1 MTEKVRCRWAQSDLL
16 MAEYHDKE
24 WGRVVRDSREL
35 WETLML
41 EGFQAGLSWQ
51 TVLRKR
57 EGFRKAFH
65 QFDPKRVAKMTD
77 PDIERLMQDPGIIR
91 ARAKI
96 HATIQGAKIFVEM
109 EKNGEDFS
117 KWVWA
122 LHGKPIKNSGPVP
135 AETEKSKEI
144 SKALKKRGF
153 KFVGPTIVYAWMQA
167 VGMVDDHS
175 EDCFRRKK

>member
-1 MTEKVRCRWAQSDLL
+1 MADKVRCRWAQNDPL

-35 WETLML
+35 WEMLML

-57 EGFRKAFH
+57 EGFRKAFYK
-65 QFDPKRVAKMTD
+65 FEPKKVAKMTALD
-77 PDIERLMQDPGIIR
+77 VERLMQDTGIIR

-96 HATIQGAKIFVEM
+96 EATIQGAKIFEAM
-109 EKNGEDFS
+109 KKEGEDFGTWIWS
-117 KWVWA
+117 
-122 LHGKPIKNSGPVP
+122 LNGKPVKNSGPIA

-144 SKALKKRGF
+144 SQALKKRGF
-153 KFVGPTIVYAWMQA
+153 KFVGPTIAYAWMQA
-167 VGMVDDHS
+167 VGMVDDHAA
-175 EDCFRRKK
+175 DCFRRK

>member
-1 MTEKVRCRWAQSDLL
+1 

-51 TVLRKR
+51 IVLKKR

-65 QFDPKRVAKMTD
+65 HFDPNKVAKMTD
-77 PDIERLMQDPGIIR
+77 RDVERLMQDSGIIR

-96 HATIQGAKIFVEM
+96 NATIQGAKIFVEM
-109 EKNGEDFS
+109 EKAGEDFG
-117 KWVWA
+117 KWVWS
-122 LHGKPIKNSGPVP
+122 LHGKPVKNSGPVP

-167 VGMVDDHS
+167 IGMVDDHS
-175 EDCFRRKK
+175 EECFRIKAPKRS

>member
-1 MTEKVRCRWAQSDLL
+1 MVEKVRCPWAQSDPL

-24 WGRVVRDSREL
+24 WGRIVRDPREL

-51 TVLRKR
+51 IVLRKR

-65 QFDPKRVAKMTD
+65 RFDPKKVAKMTELD
-77 PDIERLMQDPGIIR
+77 VERLMQDPGIIR

-96 HATIQGAKIFVEM
+96 NATIQGAKIFVEM
-109 EKNGEDFS
+109 EKSGEDFG
-117 KWVWA
+117 KWIWS
-122 LHGKPIKNSGPVP
+122 LHGKPVKNFGAVP
-135 AETEKSKEI
+135 AETEKSAEI

-175 EDCFRRKK
+175 ADCFRRKS